1 MAAAEEAPKKVA
13 SRNALTWTARRQPR
27 NASRART
34 FAATTR
40 THLVNEHVKHVG
52 AVVQRQL
59 VRGDLRVLGVGA
71 LLFFL
76 PLRRRAPRRTAP
88 ARRATRRARTDAQPG
103 LLSTLFTLL
112 TKSYVWARG
121 ERERG
126 ERAARARGSHGE
138 PWRAQL
144 RAERPPHARPR
155 AAPTACGPHTLSV
168 VCVREASTTLS
179 VLRATHRNLISRT
192 AAILSR

>member
-112 TKSYVWARG
+112 TKSSVWARG

-126 ERAARARGSHGE
+126 ERAARARGFSMVSRGARSCARSARRT
-138 PWRAQL
+138 RARTPRQ
-144 RAERPPHARPR
+144 PPAAHTPCRSCACARPAR
-155 AAPTACGPHTLSV
+155 PCPSCAP
-168 VCVREASTTLS
+168 
-179 VLRATHRNLISRT
+179 RT
-192 AAILSR
+192 GT